1 MALNPNL
8 AWAWLFSGFA
18 NLWLGEPEIA
28 IERVARAMRLS
39 PQDFQFFNMQV
50 ATAGAHLIAGRYA
63 EALSWAEAAVRA
75 HPTYALSSGI
85 AAASAAHA
93 GRVAEAEKSVARM
106 RSFQPDL
113 RIADLVEVF
122 PVRRPEHRNAWIE
135 GLRKAGLPD

>member
-1 MALNPNL
+1 MLNEPSISCRSDTYL
-8 AWAWLFSGFA
+8 DTYSPAQGSGK
-18 NLWLGEPEIA
+18 PSIA
-28 IERVARAMRLS
+28 VLRLS

-75 HPTYALSSGI
+75 HPNYALSNGI

-93 GRVAEAEKSVARM
+93 GRFAEAQKSVARM

-113 RIADLVEVF
+113 RIADLVKVF
-122 PVRRPEHRNAWIE
+122 PVRRPEHRSAWIE